1 MNHIKNSF
9 NHLSEND
16 YQDLTCRLVQ
26 GRATTMEASDI
37 ALCMIGHA
45 SETALKTFRSC
56 DDPCTWNEVDQMFED
71 LNHSLAYLK
80 QCHAYFQHYP
90 VVQTVIGLQQHMVSR
105 LTSHACAL
113 ASESV
118 EKRYKRSEMTGQVI
132 PFVKRGDE

>member
-1 MNHIKNSF
+1 MTQHKNSF
-9 NHLSEND
+9 NHLSEDD

-56 DDPCTWNEVDQMFED
+56 DDPCTWDDVDQMYED
-71 LNHSLAYLK
+71 LNNSLTYLK

-90 VVQTVIGLQQHMVSR
+90 VVQAVIGLQTHVVNR
-105 LTSHACAL
+105 LSSHACAL
-113 ASESV
+113 AADSV
-118 EKRYKRSEMTGQVI
+118 AKSYKQDEKTGQVI